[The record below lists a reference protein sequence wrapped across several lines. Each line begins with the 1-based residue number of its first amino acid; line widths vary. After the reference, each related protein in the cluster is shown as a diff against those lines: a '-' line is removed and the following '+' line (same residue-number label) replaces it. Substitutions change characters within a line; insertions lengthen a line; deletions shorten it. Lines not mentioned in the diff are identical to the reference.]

1 MANQPH
7 RGRSHAGRNVKA
19 AEEGARKHEVDE
31 DEAAWDKR
39 LKKVVKHK
47 PVEKQVVSE
56 FLAWV
61 PLIIIFVVA
70 WIGSGIITAINTANL
85 QRHEDHLEMMERL
98 AEIASD
104 ISDLNGT
111 VDGLGR
117 RYDPPDLSDYD

>member
-1 MANQPH
+1 MRSRRKAVGGQAAQ
-7 RGRSHAGRNVKA
+7 GREAQAGR
-19 AEEGARKHEVDE
+19 
-31 DEAAWDKR
+31 
-39 LKKVVKHK
+39 
-47 PVEKQVVSE
+47 EKGVSE

-70 WIGSGIITAINTANL
+70 WIGSGIITAINTANF

-117 RYDPPDLSDYD
+117 RYDPPDLSAYD